1 MKILIAYICMCTTLV
16 ISMFATAYADT
27 KPAQIT
33 SIDDA
38 TLMQVKGIE
47 QVMKT
52 QFDKSEAPLKVFPVS
67 VEGDYAVAGWM
78 QKQKGGRALLKKQ
91 AANWTILVCGGDGL
105 RNAEVL
111 IQTGMNASVAEAL
124 AKKVQQSESKLSKQQ
139 LKQLSLFGGVVK
151 VEAGQQHGANT
162 EHKAH

>member
-1 MKILIAYICMCTTLV
+1 MKILIVYICMCTTLV

-47 QVMKT
+47 QVMKI
-52 QFDKSEAPLKVFPVS
+52 QFDKPDAPLKVFPVS

-151 VEAGQQHGANT
+151 IEAGQQHGANT